1 MDTPSCVGRGVAALL
16 AAALATTVGCA
27 APPVR
32 QQASMTVFTPLQ
44 SLSVARESLDDLVA
58 PIALYPDALL
68 AQILPA
74 STLPLEVVQA
84 ARWVKANPGLECLD
98 DQPWDPS
105 VLAVARYPTV
115 IAMMDEKL
123 DWTVRLG
130 EAFLAQQEDVMASVQ
145 RLRAQARDVGSLCDT
160 EQQVVIVRD
169 SAICIEPAVTEFIY
183 VPVYTPSV
191 VYVRPSYDCVPSSF
205 VRFSIG
211 YSVGSWLD
219 LGCDWRQRRVCVDRD
234 RWRGGWGHGSAW
246 HDQGWNDRDWRGR
259 DRRDWD
265 NYNGRDRD
273 GRDHRD
279 GRDSR
284 DGRDRPRETSQG
296 GPRGDNAQPPRNDV
310 PDGTAWTP
318 NPKVHRS
325 QVKVERAT
333 VNNGPRWNVPAR
345 VQDQPKPVAS
355 APMPVREPV
364 AAQPQ
369 DARPRQTPR
378 VKPSPSLTP
387 METQKQPARRV
398 EAPAPSEAPKVTV
411 PAERAPVQRR
421 EAVERPRPPAVR
433 AVERQRAAESPA
445 PKRQEAAR
453 ARRSSPSRRPGPLSR
468 SVIRTRRP

>member
-1 MDTPSCVGRGVAALL
+1 
-16 AAALATTVGCA
+16 
-27 APPVR
+27 
-32 QQASMTVFTPLQ
+32 MTVFAALPP
-44 SLSVARESLDDLVA
+44 SVARENLDDLVA

-84 ARWVKANPGLECLD
+84 ARWVKANPGLEYLD

-130 EAFLAQQEDVMASVQ
+130 EAFLAQQEDVMASIQ
-145 RLRAQARDVGSLCDT
+145 RLRTQARDVGSLCDT
-160 EQQVVIVRD
+160 EQQVVVVRD
-169 SAICIEPAVTEFIY
+169 SAICIEPAVTEVIY

-205 VRFSIG
+205 VRFSVG
-211 YSVGSWLD
+211 YSVGSWLN

-234 RWRGGWGHGSAW
+234 GWRGHWGHGRDW
-246 HDQGWNDRDWRGR
+246 HDRDWHDRDWRDR
-259 DRRDWD
+259 DRHDWD
-265 NYNGRDRD
+265 RHNGGD
-273 GRDHRD
+273 
-279 GRDSR
+279 R
-284 DGRDRPRETSQG
+284 DGRDRPRGVSQG
-296 GPRGDNAQPPRNDV
+296 GPRGDSTQPPRNEV

-333 VNNGPRWNVPAR
+333 VNNGPRWSVPAR

-355 APMPVREPV
+355 APTPVREPV
-364 AAQPQ
+364 AVQPQ

-378 VKPSPSLTP
+378 VKPSPSFTP

-398 EAPAPSEAPKVTV
+398 EAQPPRETPKVTAPV
-411 PAERAPVQRR
+411 ERAPVQKR
-421 EAVERPRPPAVR
+421 EATERPRPPAVR
-433 AVERQRAAESPA
+433 AVERQRAVEAPA
-445 PKRQEAAR
+445 PKRQEAAPR
-453 ARRSSPSRRPGPLSR
+453 PAEQPKPAARPAEPKRDSDAKNVTQTGPNTKRRGR
-468 SVIRTRRP
+468 